1 MKAAWASK
9 LYKCKDETWTII
21 PRKYLENCE
30 IEKVL
35 CMNFENEK
43 QNPIKLPTFYSEVI
57 ESWHLCGGGRK
68 APQNANDIRR
78 ELIWGNKFIQTRGKT
93 LFYTNL
99 EKSGINFIDD
109 LLDENGKFKSGDQ
122 IFQSL
127 GGRTNWIIEYKTIL
141 KAIPKLWNEKL

>member
-1 MKAAWASK
+1 MTRASVSSIFIATAYDI
-9 LYKCKDETWTII
+9 LRFSTIS
-21 PRKYLENCE
+21 E
-30 IEKVL
+30 I
-35 CMNFENEK
+35 
-43 QNPIKLPTFYSEVI
+43 
-57 ESWHLCGGGRK
+57 CGGGRK

-78 ELIWGNKFIQTRGKT
+78 EQTWGNKFIQTSGKT
-93 LFYTNL
+93 LFYTNW

-141 KAIPKLWNEKL
+141 KAIPKLWKEKLKNCNMSTKVKKEIKPFMEIDKKKYI